1 MNITD
6 EQKRLCIQL
15 YKEGAVSIKEILKQ
29 TGIGSEQSVYRIV
42 DEAGLPR
49 LRRNSAH
56 KASISFDEETWAI
69 IERHQPR
76 KLSQFVCDSIK
87 KVHGRKK

>member
-1 MNITD
+1 MITE
-6 EQKRLCIQL
+6 EQKKVCIQL
-15 YKEGAVSIKEILKQ
+15 YKEGAVSIKEILER

-76 KLSQFVCDSIK
+76 KLSQFVCEAI
-87 KVHGRKK
+87 RKAYKRK

>member
-1 MNITD
+1 MITE
-6 EQKRLCIQL
+6 EQKRLCLQL
-15 YKEGAVSIKEILKQ
+15 YKEGSVSIKEILER

-56 KASISFDEETWAI
+56 KASISFDEEAWAI
-69 IERHQPR
+69 IERHRPR
-76 KLSQFVCDSIK
+76 KLSQFVCEAIRK
-87 KVHGRKK
+87 AHGRKK

>member
-1 MNITD
+1 MIT
-6 EQKRLCIQL
+6 EKQKSMCLQL
-15 YKEGAVSIKEILKQ
+15 YKEGNVSIKEILRQ

-49 LRRNSAH
+49 QRRNSAR
-56 KASISFDEETWAI
+56 KASISFDEDTWAI

>member
-1 MNITD
+1 MITE
-6 EQKRLCIQL
+6 EQKRTCLQL
-15 YKEGAVSIKEILKQ
+15 YKEGNVSIKEILER

-49 LRRNSAH
+49 QRRSSAR
-56 KASISFDEETWAI
+56 KASISFDEDTWAI

-76 KLSQFVCDSIK
+76 KLSQFVCEAIR

>member
-1 MNITD
+1 MITE
-6 EQKRLCIQL
+6 EQKRTCLQL
-15 YKEGAVSIKEILKQ
+15 YKEGNVSIKEILKQ

-49 LRRNSAH
+49 QRRNSVR
-56 KASISFDEETWAI
+56 KASISFDEDTWAI

-76 KLSQFVCDSIK
+76 KLSQFVCEAIR